1 MMYIPDLKKNGYFRK
16 GCCMKKAFIKALLSF
31 GFFLVSGVP
40 LFAQDPNFHLYLGF
54 GQSNMSGAGA
64 IETQDKTV
72 DSRFQMMAPQDCSGL
87 NRSIGKWYSA
97 IPPLW
102 GCPSGGLGPCDYF
115 GRTMVKNLPA
125 TIKVGVLVIGIPGCD
140 IRLFDKKNSQGLE
153 AYTYDYIPAKYNK
166 SAYAW
171 LVDLAKLAQ
180 KDGVIKGFILHQGET
195 MPDSTKWCGQVKAVY
210 DSLIADLKLDPSHT
224 PLLAGEMLYQNQGG
238 SCGSHNTTVAK
249 LPSVIPNS
257 YVISASGITGKDV
270 YHFDAAGERTFG
282 ARYAEKMLSLES
294 SAIKEDNLT
303 TPHQMLHPVT
313 CKGGAVKI
321 EVTGNFSY
329 KITNLCGARIEA
341 GNGTAALSAGTNLAP
356 GIYFLSIEHKTGI
369 FAEKIFKR

>member
-1 MMYIPDLKKNGYFRK
+1 MEVVLKVNNYFRK
-16 GCCMKKAFIKALLSF
+16 GCCMKNAKIKALLSC
-31 GFFLVSGVP
+31 GFFLLSCVP

-72 DSRFQMMAPQDCSGL
+72 DSRFQMMAPQDCSNL

-125 TIKVGVLVIGIPGCD
+125 TIKVGVIVIGIPGCD

-180 KDGVIKGFILHQGET
+180 KDGVIKGFLLHQGET
-195 MPDSTKWCGQVKAVY
+195 MPDATKWPGQVKAVY
-210 DSLIADLKLDPSHT
+210 DSLIADLKLDPSHI

-238 SCGSHNTTVAK
+238 SCESHNSTVAK
-249 LPSVIPNS
+249 LPGVIPNS

-282 ARYAEKMLSLES
+282 ARYAEKMLSLEN
-294 SAIKEDNLT
+294 SAVKKEYIKAPIHT
-303 TPHQMLHPVT
+303 FHTVT
-313 CKGGAVKI
+313 YKDGAVTIK
-321 EVTGNFSY
+321 VAGNFSY
-329 KITNLCGARIEA
+329 RITNVCGALIEA
-341 GNGTAALSAGTNLAP
+341 GNGTGALSVGTYLAP
-356 GIYFLSIEHKTGI
+356 GIYFLSVEHQTG
-369 FAEKIFKR
+369 FLAEKIFKR

>member
-1 MMYIPDLKKNGYFRK
+1 MKNV
-16 GCCMKKAFIKALLSF
+16 F
-31 GFFLVSGVP
+31 GKTFFLFCFFLLSGVP
-40 LFAQDPNFHLYLGF
+40 IFAQDPNFHLYLGF
-54 GQSNMSGAGA
+54 GQSNMAGAGA

-72 DSRFQMMAPQDCSGL
+72 DSRFQMMAPQDCSDL
-87 NRSIGKWYSA
+87 TRSIGKWYAA

-115 GRTMVKNLPA
+115 GRTMVKNLPSP
-125 TIKVGVLVIGIPGCD
+125 IKIGVIVIGIPGCD

-180 KDGVIKGFILHQGET
+180 KDGVIKGFLLHQGET
-195 MPDSTKWCGQVKAVY
+195 MPDSDKWPGQVKAVY

-224 PLLAGEMLYQNQGG
+224 PLLAGEMLYQNKGG
-238 SCGSHNTTVAK
+238 ACGSHNTTVAK

-257 YVISASGITGKDV
+257 YVISASGLSGKDT

-282 ARYAEKMLSLES
+282 ARYAEKMLSLEPT
-294 SAIKEDNLT
+294 AGKKDNLAT
-303 TPHQMLHPVT
+303 SNQTLRSFIY
-313 CKGGAVKI
+313 KNGAVKI
-321 EVTGNFSY
+321 KLSGKFSY
-329 KITNLCGARIEA
+329 RITNVCGALIEA
-341 GNGTAALSAGTNLAP
+341 GNGSGILSTGTNLTP
-356 GIYFLSIEHKTGI
+356 GIYFLSVGHTTGC
-369 FAEKIFKR
+369 FTDKIFIR